1 MINPKQ
7 LYILYLSL
15 KLHFTQKSY
24 NIVEYRGHIKAKP
37 LDERNDRF
45 LFYKW
50 AKKFNTEKE
59 AIEFLTANFSR
70 GNFYPFSPENEDV
83 AVKIH
88 KEWIK
93 IKESAKKYF
102 KDDLNFLERNEVC
115 YNTNTDALYEVYLK
129 GKIQLET
136 IAVLDFYENF
146 LQKAIDAKSIWSQE
160 YQRIKKYQLLIPN
173 RIKKLHKIYLDHQ
186 QQNETI

>member
-24 NIVEYRGHIKAKP
+24 NIVEYRGHVKAKP

-59 AIEFLTANFSR
+59 AIEEDEGTLILRSEEDLSDVEFGIQAFAKQLTYDPMIIMILR
-70 GNFYPFSPENEDV
+70 
-83 AVKIH
+83 
-88 KEWIK
+88 
-93 IKESAKKYF
+93 
-102 KDDLNFLERNEVC
+102 L
-115 YNTNTDALYEVYLK
+115 
-129 GKIQLET
+129 
-136 IAVLDFYENF
+136 IAARVNLFRDY
-146 LQKAIDAKSIWSQE
+146 
-160 YQRIKKYQLLIPN
+160 
-173 RIKKLHKIYLDHQ
+173 
-186 QQNETI
+186 